1 MFQVNIFTL
10 YPEFFPGL
18 LNAGNYRRARVNK
31 IWDFNIVNL
40 REFTGSNQRA
50 DDKPF
55 GGGSGMVIK
64 AEVISKALNKYK
76 NGFEKVLLSPR
87 GLKLDQNL
95 VENYKNKTGLNLICG
110 HFEGVDQRVIDKEN
124 IKEISIGDY
133 VLSGGESASFVFLD
147 AIVRTLPGVLGDP
160 KSLNEESFS
169 GDLLEY
175 PQYTQP
181 RDWNGIE
188 VPEVLLSGNHA
199 EIKNWRLE
207 QSRSITQRQR
217 PDLWQK
223 YTKKS

>member
-1 MFQVNIFTL
+1 M
-10 YPEFFPGL
+10 
-18 LNAGNYRRARVNK
+18 
-31 IWDFNIVNL
+31 
-40 REFTGSNQRA
+40 
-50 DDKPF
+50 
-55 GGGSGMVIK
+55 
-64 AEVISKALNKYK
+64 
-76 NGFEKVLLSPR
+76 
-87 GLKLDQNL
+87 
-95 VENYKNKTGLNLICG
+95 
-110 HFEGVDQRVIDKEN
+110 
-124 IKEISIGDY
+124 
-133 VLSGGESASFVFLD
+133 SGGESASFVFLD

-169 GDLLEY
+169 DDLLEY

-223 YTKKS
+223 YTKKR

>member
-1 MFQVNIFTL
+1 MKVIICFILFFLILKNTL
-10 YPEFFPGL
+10 
-18 LNAGNYRRARVNK
+18 
-31 IWDFNIVNL
+31 I
-40 REFTGSNQRA
+40 A
-50 DDKPF
+50 DDFKIPF
-55 GGGSGMVIK
+55 K
-64 AEVISKALNKYK
+64 
-76 NGFEKVLLSPR
+76 
-87 GLKLDQNL
+87 
-95 VENYKNKTGLNLICG
+95 
-110 HFEGVDQRVIDKEN
+110 KEN
-124 IKEISIGDY
+124 LKAIYKIDDGNWIYIQSFERGDTIWERKKNSDDIKEISIGDY
-133 VLSGGESASFVFLD
+133 ILSGGESASFVFLD

-160 KSLNEESFS
+160 KSLDEESFS